1 MEVQGDTGICR
12 ERKAQLHE
20 LREKLDP
27 DPNPNPNPSPSPSP
41 NPNQAQLHELMEKLE
56 FLQVMH
62 EVMRS

>member
-1 MEVQGDTGICR
+1 MQGDTGICR

-27 DPNPNPNPSPSPSP
+27 GPDPNPSPDPNP